1 MINSQAGFTL
11 KNALLFWHEL
21 RPNVISREEAREFQ
35 IGCLA
40 ACGRRM
46 WLCYLWQP
54 IHRKSNANI
63 RVTEQCTSQIPVYT
77 TVGPCVNVQAVH
89 RCVCVCVCD
98 VAEHALSCRRPP
110 QTAAPS
116 SCISQSCSSVTTG
129 MQLRTVSHTQTY
141 THTHKEAHHP
151 LNHIKLIHCVA
162 MIW

>member
-1 MINSQAGFTL
+1 MKWNELVKRRFRYRWRWALWLCISFLPLCHICSSVINSQAGFTL

-110 QTAAPS
+110 PNRSAQ
-116 SCISQSCSSVTTG
+116 
-129 MQLRTVSHTQTY
+129 
-141 THTHKEAHHP
+141 
-151 LNHIKLIHCVA
+151 
-162 MIW
+162 